1 MRKYYQNAQTERKN
15 SVLITELLVHT
26 RQNYANQ
33 NIIGEIALLT
43 DMVKQTIIYVKYCAD

>member
-1 MRKYYQNAQTERKN
+1 MRKYYHNAQTERKN